1 MITVSHL
8 TKNFGKKVRAL
19 RGVDLEIGAGMFGLV
34 GPNGAGKTTLMRIL
48 AGLIRPTSGS
58 ATVLGNDVTTGR
70 GKLAVK
76 SVLGYLPQELGLYPD
91 LSALEFLE
99 YIALLK
105 GVTDKV
111 ERERQLTEILELV
124 GLSGGDAK
132 RRLRTF
138 SGGMKRRV
146 GFAQALLGK
155 PQLLI
160 VDEPTSG
167 MDPEER
173 VRARNILSEMA
184 GRCTVILSTHIV
196 EDINQ
201 SCNDMAVLHQGKVLF
216 RGSPRELISQV
227 RGQTWTILTMG
238 ESPDAGLV
246 VVYTMKVQDGVQY
259 RVVGKP
265 SEAYHPVPV
274 DPSLED
280 GYLWLMHTTHD

>member
-1 MITVSHL
+1 MITVLQL
-8 TKNFGKKVRAL
+8 TKTYGKKVQAL

-48 AGLIRPTSGS
+48 AGLLRPTSGS
-58 ATVLGNDVTTGR
+58 VIVLGNDVTTGR

-105 GVTDKV
+105 GVTDKT
-111 ERERQLTEILELV
+111 ERENQLKEILELV
-124 GLSGGDAK
+124 GLTGDAR

-146 GFAQALLGK
+146 GVAQALLGK

-173 VRARNILSEMA
+173 VRLRNLLSEMA

-196 EDINQ
+196 EDISQ
-201 SCNDMAVLHQGKVLF
+201 SCNDMAVLHLGQVLF
-216 RGSPRELISQV
+216 RGSPRELFSQV
-227 RGQTWTILTMG
+227 RGLLWTILTKG
-238 ESPDAGLV
+238 ESPDANLV
-246 VVYTMKVQDGVQY
+246 VISTMNVQDGVQY

-265 SEAYHPVPV
+265 SERYHPAPV
-274 DPSLED
+274 EPSLED
-280 GYLWLMHTTHD
+280 GYLWLMHSTHN

>member
-1 MITVSHL
+1 
-8 TKNFGKKVRAL
+8 
-19 RGVDLEIGAGMFGLV
+19 VDLEIGAGMFGLV

-246 VVYTMKVQDGVQY
+246 VVSTMKVQDGVQY